1 MTDVSP
7 LGGWPQAGPADVSL
21 PTPVQ
26 RPQRPAGLP
35 GWSAPALAA
44 ALLLA
49 STLVAVPVQAHH
61 LMHLLH
67 LQPTPVS
74 GLISGL
80 AHPLLGPD
88 HLLFLLALALVGLR
102 HRRRWMLALLATGLA
117 GTSLGLLLP
126 GLPGSEALISFTL
139 VVEGLVLLGRLPVAL
154 LVPAF
159 ALHGYGLSGSV
170 LGWTTAPVA
179 FYLLGLL
186 LSQGG
191 LLLLALSGLR
201 RLSTSLTPQLRQTLA
216 AGLIGIG
223 AAWTWS
229 ALVG

>member
-1 MTDVSP
+1 MVAFT
-7 LGGWPQAGPADVSL
+7 
-21 PTPVQ
+21 
-26 RPQRPAGLP
+26 
-35 GWSAPALAA
+35 
-44 ALLLA
+44 LLA
-49 STLVAVPVQAHH
+49 LPAEAHH
-61 LMHLLH
+61 LMSLLH
-67 LQPTPVS
+67 LQPTPLS

-126 GLPGSEALISFTL
+126 GLPASEALVAFTL
-139 VVEGLVLLGRLPVAL
+139 VAEGLVLLGRWPVGL

-159 ALHGYGLSGSV
+159 ALHGYGLSTSV
-170 LGWTTAPVA
+170 LGWTSAPVA
-179 FYLLGLL
+179 FYLVGLL
-186 LSQGG
+186 LSQGS
-191 LLLLALSGLR
+191 LLLLALTALR
-201 RLSTSLTPQLRQTLA
+201 RFASPLTLQVRQALA